1 MSREALTGS
10 RIRERRIMSGY
21 KQAELARQV
30 NISASY
36 LNLIEHNRRRI
47 GGKLLLD
54 LAAALGVEAAA
65 LTEGAEAA
73 LIAALRDVAQTAGVT
88 QAEMDRADEFAGRF
102 PGWADALAG
111 AHRKISGLERTV
123 ENLSDRLAHD
133 PELAASVHEV
143 LSTAASIRATASILA
158 EDKDLEPAW
167 RDRFHA
173 NIDADSKRL
182 ADSSKTLVGFLD
194 PETGEAVSVSS
205 PAEEVEAFLTIHE
218 YSFDGIETGDAK
230 PADLVEG
237 APELT
242 SKAARQIA
250 LGVLHR
256 VIEDSGRVTMADL
269 TAALADHGPNPV
281 ALAQLFGVP
290 VACIM
295 RRMAAMPGLTYG
307 LVVAD
312 RSGAL
317 LFRKGVPG
325 FVIPR
330 YGAACPL
337 WPLFQV
343 MIQPATV
350 LRQRMRVPG
359 RGGALFDCLAAA
371 EITGPTALNAA
382 PLLEATM
389 LIVPIASDED
399 DRAEAAVEMG
409 ASCRICSRQACPGRR
424 EPSIL
429 SEGF

>member
-1 MSREALTGS
+1 MAREALTGS
-10 RIRERRIMSGY
+10 RIRERRIMSGF

-30 NISASY
+30 SISASY

-54 LAAALGVEAAA
+54 IAAALGVEAAA
-65 LTEGAEAA
+65 LTKGAEAA
-73 LIAALRDVAQTAGVT
+73 LIAALRDAAQTAGLA
-88 QAEMDRADEFAGRF
+88 QAEMDRADEFTDRF
-102 PGWADALAG
+102 PGWADALSG
-111 AHRKISGLERTV
+111 AQRRIAELEHMV

-133 PELAASVHEV
+133 PALAASVHEV

-194 PETGEAVSVSS
+194 PETGEAASVRS
-205 PAEEVEAFLTIHE
+205 PVEEVEAFLAAHD
-218 YSFDGIETGDAK
+218 YSFDEIEAGDAE
-230 PADLVEG
+230 PAELVDN
-237 APELT
+237 AQELT
-242 SKAARQIA
+242 STAARQIA
-250 LGVLHR
+250 QGVLRR
-256 VIEDSGRVTMADL
+256 VIEDSGRVAMTDV
-269 TAALADHGPNPV
+269 TAALAAHGPDPV
-281 ALAQLFGVP
+281 ALAQAFNVS

-295 RRMAAMPGLTYG
+295 RRMAAAPGLNYG

-343 MIQPATV
+343 MSQPATV
-350 LRQRMRVPG
+350 LRQRMRVSG

-389 LIVPIASDED
+389 LVVPVASGKGDST
-399 DRAEAAVEMG
+399 EAAVEMG
-409 ASCRICSRQACPGRR
+409 ASCRICSRQPCPGRR

>member
-1 MSREALTGS
+1 MAREALTGS
-10 RIRERRIMSGY
+10 RIRERRIMSGF

-30 NISASY
+30 SISASY

-54 LAAALGVEAAA
+54 IAAALGVEAAA
-65 LTEGAEAA
+65 LTKGAEAA
-73 LIAALRDVAQTAGVT
+73 LIAALRDAAQTAGLA
-88 QAEMDRADEFAGRF
+88 QAEMDRADEFADRF
-102 PGWADALAG
+102 PGWADALSG
-111 AHRKISGLERTV
+111 AQRRIAELEHMV

-133 PELAASVHEV
+133 PALAASVHEV

-194 PETGEAVSVSS
+194 PETGEAASVRS
-205 PAEEVEAFLTIHE
+205 PVEEVEAFLAAHD
-218 YSFDGIETGDAK
+218 YSFDEIEAGDAE
-230 PADLVEG
+230 PAELVDN
-237 APELT
+237 AQELT
-242 SKAARQIA
+242 STAARQIA
-250 LGVLHR
+250 QGVLRR
-256 VIEDSGRVTMADL
+256 VIEDSGRVAMTDV
-269 TAALADHGPNPV
+269 TAALAAHGPDPV
-281 ALAQLFGVP
+281 ALAQAFNVS

-295 RRMAAMPGLTYG
+295 RRMAAAPGLNYG

-343 MIQPATV
+343 MSQPATV
-350 LRQRMRVPG
+350 LRQRMRVSG

-371 EITGPTALNAA
+371 EITGPAALNAA

-389 LIVPIASDED
+389 LVVPVASGKGDST
-399 DRAEAAVEMG
+399 EAAVEMG
-409 ASCRICSRQACPGRR
+409 ASCRICSRQPCPGRR